1 MKRILWMAAVA
12 MMAVLGAQAQKIEVV
27 DAEGHGIPLV
37 SVLTEDGN
45 LIGTTDLNGVIN
57 DVKGAAKVAVT
68 HVAFHPQLVSIASL
82 NNGRITMEALDYE
95 LQEIVVKPKPYIYVE
110 TYYRAY
116 AFINDSLRFYQAGIL
131 QPESETWGTV
141 YTIHSKVLADSV
153 LSQLT
158 ETTWAFLEDNP
169 GVSFHFKPHTYYGLR
184 TLNELFENLDYHR
197 LMGFYHIYLHHIP
210 DLEEFN
216 IVVLEG
222 TGDMMVPMEWL
233 IVKSWKNGKVVY
245 DKKRMKNMTS
255 KEARSNTSGHRF
267 TQTRQYTPVD

>member
-1 MKRILWMAAVA
+1 MKMKRILWMVAVA

-45 LIGTTDLNGVIN
+45 LIGTTDLNGVVN

-116 AFINDSLRFYQAGIL
+116 AFMNDFQSSAGVVAFNRRSRFSFLANAS
-131 QPESETWGTV
+131 ES
-141 YTIHSKVLADSV
+141 
-153 LSQLT
+153 
-158 ETTWAFLEDNP
+158 P
-169 GVSFHFKPHTYYGLR
+169 
-184 TLNELFENLDYHR
+184 
-197 LMGFYHIYLHHIP
+197 LM
-210 DLEEFN
+210 
-216 IVVLEG
+216 
-222 TGDMMVPMEWL
+222 
-233 IVKSWKNGKVVY
+233 
-245 DKKRMKNMTS
+245 R
-255 KEARSNTSGHRF
+255 RR
-267 TQTRQYTPVD
+267 

>member
-1 MKRILWMAAVA
+1 M
-12 MMAVLGAQAQKIEVV
+12 
-27 DAEGHGIPLV
+27 
-37 SVLTEDGN
+37 
-45 LIGTTDLNGVIN
+45 
-57 DVKGAAKVAVT
+57 
-68 HVAFHPQLVSIASL
+68 
-82 NNGRITMEALDYE
+82 
-95 LQEIVVKPKPYIYVE
+95 
-110 TYYRAY
+110 
-116 AFINDSLRFYQAGIL
+116 
-131 QPESETWGTV
+131 
-141 YTIHSKVLADSV
+141 LADSV

-245 DKKRMKNMTS
+245 DKKRMKNMTP
-255 KEARSNTSGHRF
+255 KEARSNTSGHRW
-267 TQTRQYTPVD
+267 TQTRQYTPID